1 VARRTTKSIRAYWD
15 EAAAR
20 NAMYYVDT
28 SLDYDA
34 PDREAFLAGG
44 RKIAAIALDETKA
57 TLPGRSLVVEI
68 GCGLGR
74 ICAALAESFERVIGV
89 DISEQMVNGARE
101 LVIDPAVE
109 FRHSDGESLP
119 GIADGTADFV
129 LTFTVFQ
136 HAPTRSVIQANVHE
150 AARVLRDGGVF
161 AVQWNATPGVV
172 RWRLHRLRMTVLGWV
187 GRADPRG
194 RDAPQFLGS
203 RVPMAAMDR
212 MLADAGFR
220 RVAVAEPDTLFTWA
234 WALRTR

>member
-1 VARRTTKSIRAYWD
+1 MARRATKAVRAYWD
-15 EAAAR
+15 QAAER

-34 PDREAFLAGG
+34 PDRDAFLAGG
-44 RKIAAIALDETKA
+44 RAIADIALDESKA
-57 TLPGRSLVVEI
+57 TLVGRSLAVEI

-74 ICAALAESFERVIGV
+74 ICAALSETFDRVVGV
-89 DISEQMVNGARE
+89 DISEQMVSRARE
-101 LVIDPAVE
+101 LVTDPSVE
-109 FRHSDGESLP
+109 FRLSDGVSLP

-136 HAPTRSVIQANVHE
+136 HAPNRAVIRANIHE

-172 RWRLHRLRMTVLGWV
+172 RWRLHRLRMAVLGWV
-187 GRADPRG
+187 GRSDPRG

-203 RVPMAAMDR
+203 RVPLSAMDR
-212 MLADAGFR
+212 MLTDAGLR
-220 RVAVAEPDTLFTWA
+220 RVALAEPDSLFTWA
-234 WALRTR
+234 WAVRRR

>member
-1 VARRTTKSIRAYWD
+1 MRAYWD
-15 EAAAR
+15 QAAAR

-34 PDREAFLAGG
+34 PDREAFLTAG
-44 RKIAAIALDETKA
+44 RTIAAIALDDTKA
-57 TLPGRSLVVEI
+57 TLPGRSLAVEI

-74 ICAALAESFERVIGV
+74 ICAALAETFERVVGV
-89 DISEQMVNGARE
+89 DISEQMVSGARE
-101 LVIDPAVE
+101 LVTDPSVE

-119 GIADGTADFV
+119 GIADGAADFV

-136 HAPTRSVIQANVHE
+136 HAPTRSVIRANIHE

-172 RWRLHRLRMTVLGWV
+172 RWRVHRLRMTVLRWL

-203 RVPMAAMDR
+203 RVPLAAMDR
-212 MLADAGFR
+212 MFTEAGLR
-220 RVAVAEPDTLFTWA
+220 RVALVEPDSLFTWA
-234 WALRTR
+234 WAVRHR